1 MKAIP
6 LTSPPGADIRECPSR
21 RRHRSSVIA
30 FSIFFVLSALFGIGD
45 AAASEHGR
53 KILTENWTTE
63 DGLPQ
68 NSVTAIR
75 KTGDGFIWLGTFGGL
90 TRFDGS
96 DFTTFTHQNTEGL
109 SGHRINDLYEDRS
122 GTLWI
127 ATQDGGLSRY
137 DGKGFISET
146 RPLGLDTNYVTSV
159 TGTADGTLWIGTDRG
174 LAMVSGG
181 SAKILTSK
189 DGLPDDFITAVRVA
203 EDGAVWIG
211 TPRGLASL
219 RNGKISVARLPG
231 DGKASGVICLCAG
244 GGGVMWAGSDRR
256 GLLKCSENGCVQ
268 FVPGYGGKE
277 PDRSSSA
284 IWVVWREPEGS
295 LLLGTGD
302 GLLRFR
308 DGAFSPT
315 HDRMFSGSAGTTV
328 RSICGDGEGGL
339 WVGTD
344 GKGLFKY
351 HRARI
356 WSYGRQDGLP
366 GESVLPIVP
375 DKDGSMLVGV
385 PSAGIARFRD
395 GAILA
400 EPGSASLVND
410 AAWSLCPSRDGSLW
424 IGTWGGGLVRKDAGG
439 SRVLTKKD
447 GLPSDVVLA
456 VYEDREGAIWVGTNK
471 GMARISKGTID
482 RFDKTVGFAGNVVCC
497 ITEDRS
503 GTIWAGTYEGMSCF
517 RDGKFSSL
525 TTKDGLSCNHVRWIY
540 EDAEGVFWVATY
552 GGGINRYRNGSFSH
566 ASMKNGLIDDS
577 LSMIIEDRRG
587 NLWISSNRGV
597 MRVPRSD
604 LNDLCDG
611 RSAHLTVAYFTKSE
625 GMPSSECNGG
635 GQPAGCLAPDGK
647 IWFPTIKGVV
657 AFDPEMKDIK
667 PPTVVIKEISVNRSE
682 PGRVSESQE
691 FGPGAHTVEI
701 RFGAICTSDPE
712 APRFKFRLDG
722 VDDDWV
728 EAGERDTAYYTEL
741 HPGNYRFRVMACNS
755 DAVWSDKEASVS
767 IRLKPYF
774 HQTWYF
780 YLLCAL
786 LFSALVA
793 GLVRRRT
800 LSLRRKAQELEAL
813 VKERTTDLEEQKDAL
828 AIVNDELTRSHGDLQ
843 EILEHLRTGVAIIGS
858 DGRIEFLNNTTQMF
872 LGVDRESSVGR
883 DWREIFPLTQES
895 INKLSVHM
903 KGSGDTNAMINA
915 VMELSD
921 GKLFLTEIEV
931 VSHPRLR
938 NQKICYFH
946 EMTEAYR
953 LKDTRESGERVRMMI
968 GQSPAI
974 LKIYKSIEELGKVD
988 TTVLIRGE
996 TGSGKEVI
1004 ARAIHKASRRKEQPF
1019 IAINCAGLT
1028 ETVLASQLFG
1038 HRKGSFTGA
1047 VSDQIGLIE
1056 AAAGGTLLLDE
1067 IGDMSLEVQRTLLR
1081 VLQEKEIVRLG
1092 ETSARHV
1099 DLRFVAATH
1108 RDLERQVIEGSFRQ
1122 DLLYRIK
1129 IAEITVPPLRERPDD
1144 IPLLANSFLQEF
1156 KEPGAAVYGFSRE
1169 AMDAM
1174 MAYKWPGNV
1183 RELRSAVESAVV
1195 RSRGMVIMP
1204 EDIPITITEKR
1215 YREAAD
1221 EPGEQDRLISAL
1233 RENKGNII
1241 KAARKLGVTRMTIY
1255 RWISKYKIDIDK
1267 YR

>member
-1 MKAIP
+1 MKQESS
-6 LTSPPGADIRECPSR
+6 SPGTEIKKSR
-21 RRHRSSVIA
+21 SRCSRGVPAVAASVLL
-30 FSIFFVLSALFGIGD
+30 VLSVLIGNSAVTATED
-45 AAASEHGR
+45 GR
-53 KILTENWTTE
+53 KILTDHWTTE
-63 DGLPQ
+63 EGLPQ
-68 NSVTAIR
+68 NSVTAITR
-75 KTGDGFIWLGTFGGL
+75 TDDGFMWLGTFGGL

-96 DFTTFTHQNTEGL
+96 NFRTFTHENTEGL
-109 SGHRINDLYEDRS
+109 SGHRVNDLFKDRS

-127 ATQDGGLSRY
+127 ATQDGGLSRH
-137 DGKGFISET
+137 DGEGFINET
-146 RPLGLDTNYVTSV
+146 ESLGLDTNYVTSV

-174 LAMVSGG
+174 IAMISGG
-181 SAKILTSK
+181 STKILTSK
-189 DGLPDDFITAVRVA
+189 NGLPDDFVTAVRAA
-203 EDGAVWIG
+203 EDGSVWIG
-211 TPRGLASL
+211 TARGLASW
-219 RNGKISVARLPG
+219 RNGKLSVPWVPG
-231 DGKASGVICLCAG
+231 DGKAFGVICLCSG
-244 GGGVMWAGSDRR
+244 SGGVMWAGSDRL
-256 GLLKCSENGCVQ
+256 GLLKCSENSCVQ
-268 FVPGYGGKE
+268 FVPDSGGE
-277 PDRSSSA
+277 AGRSFA
-284 IWVVWREPEGS
+284 PIWVVWREPGGS

-302 GLLRFR
+302 GLIRFR
-308 DGAFSPT
+308 EDSFFRAP
-315 HDRMFSGSAGTTV
+315 DRMLSGSAGMMV
-328 RSICGDGEGGL
+328 RSIFGDDEGGV

-356 WSYGRQDGLP
+356 WSYGKEDGLP

-375 DKDGSMLVGV
+375 DKDGSVLIGT
-385 PSAGIARFRD
+385 PSSGIARIRS
-395 GAILA
+395 GAISA
-400 EPGSASLVND
+400 ETGSSSLVKD

-424 IGTWGGGLVRKDAGG
+424 IGTWGGGLVRKDAGR

-456 VYEDREGAIWVGTNK
+456 VYEDRQGAIWVGTNK
-471 GMARISKGTID
+471 GIARISKGMID
-482 RFDKTVGFAGNVVCC
+482 RFDKTTGFAGNVVCC

-540 EDAEGVFWVATY
+540 EDAEGVFWIATY

-577 LSMIIEDRRG
+577 LSMIIEDRWG

-597 MRVPRSD
+597 MRIPKSD
-604 LNDLCDG
+604 LNELCEG

-635 GQPAGCLAPDGK
+635 GQPAGCVAPDGK
-647 IWFPTIKGVV
+647 IWFPTIKGAV

-667 PPTVVIKEISVNRSE
+667 PPAVVVEEIAVNRGE
-682 PGRVSESQE
+682 PGRASEFQE
-691 FGPGAHTVEI
+691 FGPGTHTVEI
-701 RFGAICTSDPE
+701 RFGAVCTSDPE

-741 HPGNYRFRVMACNS
+741 HPGTYRFRVMACNS
-755 DAVWSDKEASVS
+755 DAVWSGNEASVS
-767 IRLKPYF
+767 IRLKPYV

-780 YLLCAL
+780 YLLCILMLSAL
-786 LFSALVA
+786 LTS
-793 GLVRRRT
+793 LVRYRIV
-800 LSLRRKAQELEAL
+800 SLRRKAQELETL
-813 VKERTTDLEEQKDAL
+813 VKERTMDLEEQKGAL

-858 DGRIEFLNNTTQMF
+858 DGRIEFLNNTTQTF
-872 LGVDRESSVGR
+872 LGVDKESFVGQ
-883 DWREIFPLTQES
+883 DWREIFPFTGDS
-895 INKLSVHM
+895 AKKLSVHM
-903 KGSGDTNAMINA
+903 LGGQDTDAMINA
-915 VMELSD
+915 TMELPD
-921 GKLFLTEIEV
+921 GKLFLTEMEV

-938 NQKICYFH
+938 NQKIVYFH

-953 LKDTRESGERVRMMI
+953 LKDSKESGGDGTRMMI

-974 LKIYKSIEELGKVD
+974 LKIYRSIEELAKVD

-1004 ARAIHKASRRKEQPF
+1004 ARAIHRASPRKDKPF
-1019 IAINCAGLT
+1019 VAINCAGLT

-1038 HRKGSFTGA
+1038 HKKGSFTGA
-1047 VSDQIGLIE
+1047 VSDQVGLIE

-1099 DLRFVAATH
+1099 DLRFIAATH
-1108 RDLERQVIEGSFRQ
+1108 RDLEKQVIEGSFRQ

-1129 IAEITVPPLRERPDD
+1129 IAEIIVPPLRERIDD

-1156 KEPGAAVYGFSRE
+1156 KEPGGAVYGFSRE
-1169 AMDAM
+1169 AMETMID
-1174 MAYKWPGNV
+1174 YGWPGNV

-1195 RSRGMVIMP
+1195 RSRGAVIMP
-1204 EDIPITITEKR
+1204 ENIPIAITGKN
-1215 YREAAD
+1215 YRESAD
-1221 EPGEQDRLISAL
+1221 EPGEQDRLIRAL
-1233 RENKGNII
+1233 KENKGNII

-1255 RWISKYKIDIDK
+1255 RWISRYKIDIEK